1 MPLSRKAA
9 SAKSNVLKNVVVLVA
24 RSLAEVYQVPSKKIA
39 SHFFV
44 SASFA
49 VAMSCS
55 EIVFYNAYYSLVL
68 SFLFV
73 PLYWRVTC
81 RSKPE
86 LLGLL
91 DCSIALKKAFKDP
104 ASGIEVRNACMVTSI
119 FMPLP
124 WLHLCSSAAARPYA
138 IPGTNQRTQGT
149 RVSRALSDHPC
160 PSFTEFVARLVR
172 LAAAWALSTL
182 HAV

>member
-1 MPLSRKAA
+1 
-9 SAKSNVLKNVVVLVA
+9 
-24 RSLAEVYQVPSKKIA
+24 
-39 SHFFV
+39 
-44 SASFA
+44 
-49 VAMSCS
+49 MSCS
-55 EIVFYNAYYSLVL
+55 EIVFHDAYSSLVL

-104 ASGIEVRNACMVTSI
+104 ASGIEVRNACMVTFYLYAIGVATS
-119 FMPLP
+119 MQQRGSPP
-124 WLHLCSSAAARPYA
+124 QRNLCCLNIRPYA
-138 IPGTNQRTQGT
+138 VPGTNQRTQGT
-149 RVSRALSDHPC
+149 RVSRALIGRIC

-172 LAAAWALSTL
+172 LAAAWVLSTL
-182 HAV
+182 HAVL